1 MRRSIPVV
9 GQRRPGRAPRVGN
22 LHLSPG
28 PGSRL
33 HGPCAAAQRQVASH
47 ASTLAGAGC
56 EKLSHLRTPAEA
68 LSDSS
73 SGSNG
78 SFLRGRRQGRCA
90 HARTHA
96 RGGVQARRQGLPAPL
111 GRRQR
116 GGAREEHGARRAG
129 AYLSGSVWGA
139 SSRAARQTAP
149 DTAPSRA
156 AKAASSAPRACCCA
170 ARPSGHAVRTGR
182 GAAARQQT
190 GRGVRRWCT
199 WRRAAPPAIRLLSP
213 PDPVLLQTHFQ
224 VRS

>member
-28 PGSRL
+28 PGPRL
-33 HGPCAAAQRQVASH
+33 HGPCAAAQRQAASH

-78 SFLRGRRQGRCA
+78 SFLRGRRQGRWA

-96 RGGVQARRQGLPAPL
+96 RA
-111 GRRQR
+111 R
-116 GGAREEHGARRAG
+116 GGACRRAVRGCQRHWDGDSG
-129 AYLSGSVWGA
+129 AGRGRSTA
-139 SSRAARQTAP
+139 RAGP
-149 DTAPSRA
+149 
-156 AKAASSAPRACCCA
+156 
-170 ARPSGHAVRTGR
+170 VRT
-182 GAAARQQT
+182 
-190 GRGVRRWCT
+190 
-199 WRRAAPPAIRLLSP
+199 
-213 PDPVLLQTHFQ
+213 
-224 VRS
+224 